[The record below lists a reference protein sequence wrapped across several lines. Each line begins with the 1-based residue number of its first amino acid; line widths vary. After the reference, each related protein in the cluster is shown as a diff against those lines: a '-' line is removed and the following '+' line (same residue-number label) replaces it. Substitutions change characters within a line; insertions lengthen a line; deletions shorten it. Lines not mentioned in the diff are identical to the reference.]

1 MAIKANN
8 IKNNQITLESKMVKN
23 ELKISGDDHYLNS
36 IIVISSLAGQV
47 MIKSK
52 IEMTNTIIPIN
63 LTSGIY
69 IVNVISEGDSIF
81 SDKIIVG

>member
-1 MAIKANN
+1 MVCWYFFNLNETAATGTYTRAY
-8 IKNNQITLESKMVKN
+8 TLS
-23 ELKISGDDHYLNS
+23 LHDALP
-36 IIVISSLAGQV
+36 ISSLAGQV

-69 IVNVISEGDSIF
+69 IVNVISEGDSVF